1 MSYASLQKTEEWD
14 HEKFRKD
21 FCMECY
27 SPPLRVRLD
36 VALVS
41 SSTNVAPD
49 EKTFLESTFQIT
61 DNNSIRFWL
70 KNNSDEQQ
78 HWNYSH
84 FLSHA
89 SLTQRK
95 ANSVS

>member
-70 KNNSDEQQ
+70 KGLD
-78 HWNYSH
+78 WIP
-84 FLSHA
+84 L
-89 SLTQRK
+89 LTPRHPQGYMR
-95 ANSVS
+95 A